1 MKAQELTGELLDYW
15 VARAKVAAGYFTFDS
30 REHDDKPL
38 IQLIGNTWGTVSTWR
53 NRTNY
58 GPFRGPGC
66 GTFASSTDWSYGG
79 PIIEREN
86 LYLRDPDPLA
96 RHVDSGFDNKW
107 MAAKA
112 NHAKREY

>member
-1 MKAQELTGELLDYW
+1 MFD
-15 VARAKVAAGYFTFDS
+15 VA
-30 REHDDKPL
+30 KPHH
-38 IQLIGNTWGTVSTWR
+38 
-53 NRTNY
+53 Y

-66 GTFASSTDWSYGG
+66 GTFAPSADWSYGG

-86 LYLRDPDPLA
+86 LYSRDPDPLA

-112 NHAKREY
+112 NHAKREYEHNQFGETPPIAAMRCYVASKFGNEVPDECPSANDLAPA